1 MYILMRSYTYIVTIH
16 NIHIPYI
23 SNQTKKYLSSINS
36 WSRVRVHMY
45 ISLTYSTHGRESNI
59 LTMHIL
65 QLRRWT
71 SNMCM
76 KIMMINSYLK
86 DWCIMHFQQKEAIF
100 ALVWKGRAHPWVS
113 GVVFV
118 SCSTDAEGPGHL
130 PAVLTIH
137 YFITMQQFVYCQQ
150 PVLNNNLQWTTTVFT
165 HLEYF
170 LPIHLLSLAV
180 GISL

>member
-1 MYILMRSYTYIVTIH
+1 
-16 NIHIPYI
+16 
-23 SNQTKKYLSSINS
+23 
-36 WSRVRVHMY
+36 MY
-45 ISLTYSTHGRESNI
+45 ISVSLTYPTHGRESNI

-76 KIMMINSYLK
+76 KIMMINSNLK
-86 DWCIMHFQQKEAIF
+86 RHAFKQKEAIF
-100 ALVWKGRAHPWVS
+100 ALVWKGRVHPWVS
-113 GVVFV
+113 GVVFM

-150 PVLNNNLQWTTTVFT
+150 PVWNNNLQWTTTVFT